1 MTHAKL
7 EQIANMLVGLPHYEW
22 SRIRVA
28 VDKTYSSASAK
39 LEISDAETVLRKLK
53 LEFNGF
59 ID

>member
-1 MTHAKL
+1 MTHEKL
-7 EQIANMLVGLPHYEW
+7 EQIANLLVGLPHYEW

-28 VDKTYSSASAK
+28 VDKTYSSSSAK